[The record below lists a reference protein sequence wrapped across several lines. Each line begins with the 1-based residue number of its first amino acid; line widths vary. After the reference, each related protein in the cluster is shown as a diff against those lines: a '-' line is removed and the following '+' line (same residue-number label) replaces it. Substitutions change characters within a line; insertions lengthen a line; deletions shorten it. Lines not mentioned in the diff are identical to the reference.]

1 MPEPT
6 PQPEASPAS
15 HHVAQG
21 TRSAS
26 GWVAPAA
33 LVISLIA
40 AVAAGWALL
49 RPAPPQTTATS
60 TGPTTAAQ
68 GSGDAK
74 TNACDAFRTVTS
86 AVSLQTHAD
95 AGADPAAVQG
105 IAANA
110 RLAMAGGATYLL
122 AHVSTGTPTELA
134 DAIRSFASQLQDIS
148 MNALAGLPN
157 SDPAQAARLHDAE
170 TANNRIAELCK

>member
-6 PQPEASPAS
+6 PKPEASPAS
-15 HHVAQG
+15 HTAP
-21 TRSAS
+21 RSATS
-26 GWVAPAA
+26 WIAPTA
-33 LVISLIA
+33 LVVSLIA
-40 AVAAGWALL
+40 AALAGWAVL
-49 RPAPPQTTATS
+49 RPATPNTTADRTPDS
-60 TGPTTAAQ
+60 AAQ
-68 GSGDAK
+68 GGDPKA
-74 TNACDAFRTVTS
+74 NACDAYRTVTS

-110 RLAMAGGATYLL
+110 RLAMSGGATYLL
-122 AHVSTGTPTELA
+122 AHVNTETPADLA

-148 MNALAGLPN
+148 MNALAGMAN
-157 SDPAQAARLHDAE
+157 SDPAQAARLRDAE